1 MTNRVHTLVDG
12 TSLQWKAGSWFDPAS
27 QRYVEFDRLPNS
39 LTVPGS
45 EPPEIV
51 RTLSPAASVPPA
63 TRRSRPAP
71 ASVANCER
79 FQTVNSFVDDIAR
92 YLTPLEVAVWLV
104 LWRRADART
113 NVAEVSMEAMGDK
126 IGRSDRAVQRAV
138 EWLTRCGL
146 IERLTR
152 GTKQTGAS
160 RYRLEPRPQS
170 RLQAIEQA
178 SGRRAGS
185 RKPRR
190 ARPLQHASRDR
201 LGKFST

>member
-1 MTNRVHTLVDG
+1 MTTLVHPLADG
-12 TSLQWKAGSWFDPAS
+12 TSLQWKAGSWFDPVE
-27 QRYVEFDRLPNS
+27 QRYVDPDRLPGS

-51 RTLSPAASVPPA
+51 RTISPAGSA
-63 TRRSRPAP
+63 RPA
-71 ASVANCER
+71 ARKSRQSAAGGTTGER
-79 FQTVNSFVDDIAR
+79 FQTVNAFVDEIAR
-92 YLTPLEVAVWLV
+92 HLTPLEATVWLV
-104 LWRRADART
+104 LWRRADARS
-113 NVAEVSMEAMGDK
+113 NVAEISMEAIGEK

-152 GTKQTGAS
+152 GTRQTGAS

-170 RLQAIEQA
+170 RLSVVEQA
-178 SGRRAGS
+178 SARRAGS
-185 RKPRR
+185 KKPRPIR
-190 ARPLQHASRDR
+190 SLQPANRDR